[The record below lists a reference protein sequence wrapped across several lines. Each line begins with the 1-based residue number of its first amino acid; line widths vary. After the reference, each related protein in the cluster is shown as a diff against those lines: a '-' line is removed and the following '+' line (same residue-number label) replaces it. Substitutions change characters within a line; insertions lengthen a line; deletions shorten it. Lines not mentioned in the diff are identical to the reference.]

1 MSAQV
6 QRALTRLACAGAV
19 LAPVGEGVFG
29 VLPRGDRR
37 RRPLAKIVAT
47 DVRALQA
54 EGILEQHGS
63 NGFTLSDA
71 GRARLRREGALRDG
85 ALRDEAFLA
94 QHAPLIARA
103 AIDADGDVRA
113 VRGIALSTVIARL
126 AALRDASD
134 KPWLTGAEIA
144 AAQTLRADWQAAQS
158 GLTRGSD
165 WSAPPMGG
173 GARGP
178 GNVQERAQA
187 ARCDARRRLA
197 DALDG
202 LAQPLRRVV
211 ERVCLRE
218 DGLEALERAE
228 GWPARSG
235 KLALKLGL
243 AQLAQALGRR

>member
-1 MSAQV
+1 
-6 QRALTRLACAGAV
+6 
-19 LAPVGEGVFG
+19 LAPVSEGVFG

-37 RRPLAKIVAT
+37 RRPLAKIDAA
-47 DVRALQA
+47 DVRALES
-54 EGILEQHGS
+54 EGVLSRQGDA
-63 NGFTLSDA
+63 FTLTDA
-71 GRARLRREGALRDG
+71 GRARLRREGALRD
-85 ALRDEAFLA
+85 EAYVA
-94 QHAPLIARA
+94 QHAPVVTRA

-113 VRGIALSTVIARL
+113 VRGIALNTVIARL
-126 AALRDASD
+126 AALRGASD

-144 AAQTLRADWQAAQS
+144 AAQALRADWEAGQA

-173 GARGP
+173 SARGP

-187 ARCDARRRLA
+187 ARCDARRRVA

-243 AQLAQALGRR
+243 AQLAQALAKL

>member
-1 MSAQV
+1 MSV
-6 QRALTRLACAGAV
+6 ERALARLASAGAV
-19 LAPVGEGVFG
+19 LAAVSEGVFA

-37 RRPLAKIVAT
+37 RRPLARINAA
-47 DVRALQA
+47 DVRALES
-54 EGILEQHGS
+54 EGVLARQGDA
-63 NGFTLSDA
+63 FTLTDA
-71 GRARLRREGALRDG
+71 GRARLRRDG
-85 ALRDEAFLA
+85 ALRDEAYVA
-94 QHAPLIARA
+94 QHDPVVTRA
-103 AIDADGDVRA
+103 AIDADGDVLA
-113 VRGIALSTVIARL
+113 VRGIALNTVIARL
-126 AALRDASD
+126 AALRGAND

-144 AAQTLRADWQAAQS
+144 AAQALRADWEAAQA

-165 WSAPPMGG
+165 WSAPPMGAS
-173 GARGP
+173 ARGP

-243 AQLAQALGRR
+243 AQLAQALAKR

>member
-1 MSAQV
+1 MSANV
-6 QRALTRLACAGAV
+6 ARALARLAGAGAV

-37 RRPLAKIVAT
+37 RRPLAKLDAI
-47 DVRALQA
+47 DVRALEA
-54 EGILEQHGS
+54 GGVLARSGS
-63 NGFTLSDA
+63 DAFTLSDA
-71 GRARLRREGALRDG
+71 GRARLRRDSAFPE
-85 ALRDEAFLA
+85 EAFVA
-94 QHAPLIARA
+94 QHAPVVARA
-103 AIDADGDVRA
+103 AIDARGDVRA
-113 VRGIALSTVIARL
+113 VRGLALNTVIARL
-126 AALRDASD
+126 AALRGTND

-144 AAQTLRADWQAAQS
+144 AAQALRADWEAGQA

-173 GARGP
+173 SARGP

-187 ARCDARRRLA
+187 ARCDARRRVA

-243 AQLAQALGRR
+243 AQLAQALARR